1 MGIDEVAEKTKQLWN
16 KETYYQLIEDA
27 QNSGDEDANFFSNK
41 IAEVIKKINPL
52 TVLDV
57 GCGEGGIVKYLSQAT
72 SNQIAYS
79 GVDVAE
85 IGIERANKKQIPNAS
100 FRLYDGDVIPFP
112 DKTFDLCF
120 STFVFEHLTKPEAVF
135 SEMSRVTKPGGYIL
149 IACPNYG
156 SPFFRSPCNKTNKAL
171 LMVKRLAASFLPRYF
186 FKTSF
191 RWQAVN
197 PIILPPNQHIMDY
210 DTTIEPNLL
219 FFARHIKANGNF
231 KIIEADSYWT
241 RYINNGTI
249 LLKRMFLAA
258 VTWLGRKKTPI
269 IKWYGPFFFILLQKK
284 N

>member
-219 FFARHIKANGNF
+219 FFARHIKATGNF